1 MSRLGWNVSR
11 GLECEQVGWNKK
23 QVGWNRKQVGDHT
36 LVCDQEG
43 PAGLAGAVFAVGT
56 PLAGVETDVKQCMS
70 NFSASYPFP
79 TYTGS
84 TCQHKISRKV

>member
-1 MSRLGWNVSR
+1 MPVNKFAWSRYSDCWSPER
-11 GLECEQVGWNKK
+11 I
-23 QVGWNRKQVGDHT
+23 DHT

-84 TCQHKISRKV
+84 PCQHKISRKV